1 MKRHCQRQ
9 ATYCSAFG
17 ADFTARLL
25 RQLLNCI
32 SASRDLGQRI
42 ANWPSD
48 PRARGRQP
56 PS

>member
-1 MKRHCQRQ
+1 MKRHFQSQ

-17 ADFTARLL
+17 ADLTARLL
-25 RQLLNCI
+25 RQLPNRI
-32 SASRDLGQRI
+32 SASRDLGLRI

>member
-1 MKRHCQRQ
+1 MKPHFQRQ
-9 ATYCSAFG
+9 AMYCSAFG
-17 ADFTARLL
+17 ADLTARLL
-25 RQLLNCI
+25 RQLPNCI

-42 ANWPSD
+42 ANWPND

>member
-25 RQLLNCI
+25 RELLNCI
-32 SASRDLGQRI
+32 SAGRDLGQRI
-42 ANWPSD
+42 ANWLSD
-48 PRARGRQP
+48 PRAKGRQP